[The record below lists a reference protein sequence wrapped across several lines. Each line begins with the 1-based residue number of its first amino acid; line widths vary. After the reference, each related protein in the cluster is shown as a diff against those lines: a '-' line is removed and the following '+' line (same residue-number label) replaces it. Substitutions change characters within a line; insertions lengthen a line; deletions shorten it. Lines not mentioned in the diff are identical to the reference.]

1 VKRISAVIID
11 TFPNKVIPLLAT
23 RRTSRL
29 PNFLK
34 LYTLFDEPFVAGAEF
49 HKIEPIR
56 SLTQYSD
63 TVLRVLP
70 SVVQEEH
77 FLLIQWDGMPVSP
90 AHWDDAFL
98 QYDYIGAPW
107 AGQPPQ
113 FAVGNGGFSLR
124 SRRLLDAIRSL
135 GITADP
141 SDPIHHAEDMLICR
155 THRARL
161 EQMGIKFAP
170 LEVARRF
177 SFETGSPTKAV
188 FGFHSTENFP
198 LFFSED
204 ELLGFSQEIVAR
216 QSTLKIVLN
225 YLERLLQMGMHDLL
239 RLTIGAI
246 HASAPLDAAIR
257 RTFKSVPPHY
267 RIATVLNQEFGVSS
281 VIRLSASF
289 QSAGAV
295 CQ

>member
-11 TFPNKVIPLLAT
+11 TFPNKVIPLLAI

-29 PNFLK
+29 PNFFK
-34 LYTLFDEPFVAGAEF
+34 LYTLSDEPFIPGAEF
-49 HKIEPIR
+49 HKIDPIR

-63 TVLRVLP
+63 IVLRLLP
-70 SVVQEEH
+70 GIVQEEH

-90 AHWDDAFL
+90 AYWDEAFL

-107 AGQPPQ
+107 DGQSPQ

-124 SRRLLDAIRSL
+124 SRRLMEAIRTL
-135 GITADP
+135 GIAVNLSDP
-141 SDPIHHAEDMLICR
+141 SHQAEDILICR

-161 EQMGIKFAP
+161 EQVGIKFAP

-177 SFETGSPTKAV
+177 SFETGTPTKAV

-198 LFFSED
+198 IFFSED
-204 ELLGFSQEIVAR
+204 ELLGFSREIVSR

-225 YLERLLQMGMHDLL
+225 YLENMLRMGMLELL
-239 RLTIGAI
+239 RLTIAAI
-246 HASAPLDAAIR
+246 HVNPPLASAIKR
-257 RTFKSVPPHY
+257 NFKSVSPNY
-267 RIATVLNQEFGVSS
+267 RIATVLNQEFGV
-281 VIRLSASF
+281 
-289 QSAGAV
+289 
-295 CQ
+295 